1 MHRSVSSDHIFG
13 VNFMTTKVNGAAYPG
28 VWVERKVAFVK
39 LTFSKDISALAAAD
53 LTVLGTSTA
62 VGAGTVA
69 SSVFG
74 VVESAVV
81 QALKTLET
89 KATVLAVSTYDDT
102 DNTIDVMLGN
112 AEGWFS
118 DANGLI
124 ASTLPV
130 LGAQAVVTTA
140 GAAPTNVLGAL
151 VSVKP
156 AAVTFNMEFATFNG
170 TMPVG
175 TLANGA
181 LALGPGAT
189 PGSDPVNSP
198 TGTAGYYPASV

>member
-1 MHRSVSSDHIFG
+1 
-13 VNFMTTKVNGAAYPG
+13 MTTKVNGAAYPG

-39 LTFSKDISALAAAD
+39 LVFNTDIETLLTAN

-62 VGAGTVA
+62 AGAGTEA
-69 SSVFG
+69 DSVFG
-74 VVESAVV
+74 VVESALV

-89 KATVLAVSTYDDT
+89 KATVLAISTYDSAT
-102 DNTIDVMLGN
+102 KTVDVMLGN

-118 DANGLI
+118 DVNGII

-130 LGAQAVVTTA
+130 TGAQAVVTTA
-140 GAAPTNVLGAL
+140 GAAPTNVAGEL
-151 VSVKP
+151 VSVVDG
-156 AAVTFNMEFATFNG
+156 AVTFDLKFATFNG

-189 PGSDPVNSP
+189 SGATPTNSP
-198 TGTAGYYPASV
+198 TGTAGYYPAPV

>member
-1 MHRSVSSDHIFG
+1 
-13 VNFMTTKVNGAAYPG
+13 MTVKVNGAAYPG

-53 LTVLGTSTA
+53 LTVLGSSTA
-62 VGAGTVA
+62 AGAGTVA

-81 QALKTLET
+81 QALKAVET
-89 KATVLAVSTYDDT
+89 KATLLAVSTYDAASFSV
-102 DNTIDVMLGN
+102 DVMLGN

-118 DANGLI
+118 DNVGMI
-124 ASTLPV
+124 VDNLPIV
-130 LGAQAVVTTA
+130 GAQAVVTVA

-151 VSVKP
+151 VSV
-156 AAVTFNMEFATFNG
+156 ASGAVTVDVKFATFNG

-175 TLANGA
+175 TAANGA
-181 LALGPGAT
+181 LTLGIGAT
-189 PGSDPVNSP
+189 SGAFPYNSA
-198 TGTAGYYPASV
+198 TGTAGYYPGTI